1 MSKVKGY
8 VARDEDNGLWFY
20 FKKPKRRA
28 VTWECEDG
36 SNDEFWIPEDIIPDF
51 IGLVEWEGKPLK
63 VELTIE
69 KV

>member
-8 VARDEDNGLWFY
+8 VARDEDNGLWFH
-20 FKKPKRRA
+20 FQKPKRKTE
-28 VTWECEDG
+28 TWV
-36 SNDEFWIPEDIIPDF
+36 SDENSFWVPEEIVEDF